1 MRTTILPG
9 TASATAWLER
19 DIPGK
24 ETERISLESFPFT
37 LGRNESCDYQIL
49 SSRVSREHAE
59 IIREGGLYRLRDLK
73 STNGTFVNGKRIEEH
88 RLADGDLFVIADVE
102 FSFKRGGDDN
112 IRKTVTQVMDS
123 GSGELSDDRVDS
135 PVADLIHAV
144 RRTHEAL
151 LHRAARNRFQPIFDL
166 AENRC
171 VGFEAIRR
179 SQLPGDPPQAQQ
191 ILDSTDCR
199 LTERMNQLH
208 RLIAA
213 EHLARLA
220 DATMLFVSLQP
231 AEVGADALPASLA
244 RLAKLAGNKKIVAEI
259 PDTAVVD
266 IPYFRDFLARLRGL
280 KISVA
285 YDGFAGSPHQIKA
298 QEQFPPDF
306 LKLTPA
312 LARGVDKSTQRQ
324 QQIKALVEAA
334 QQIGAQLIACGVH
347 SENEARTCHE
357 LGCRLAQGDHFGRP
371 QTIDWPIDG
380 LSLGA

>member
-9 TASATAWLER
+9 AATAAAWLER

-24 ETERISLESFPFT
+24 DSQRIELENLPFT
-37 LGRNESCDYQIL
+37 MGRNESCDYQIL

-59 IIREGGLYRLRDLK
+59 IVKESGHYRLRDLK
-73 STNGTFVNGKRIEEH
+73 STNGTFVNGKRIDEH

-102 FSFKRGGDDN
+102 FSFKCTRDDVH
-112 IRKTVTQVMDS
+112 RKTVTQVMD
-123 GSGELSDDRVDS
+123 GGHSGEDRVDDA
-135 PVADLIHAV
+135 VADLIHAV
-144 RRTHEAL
+144 RRTHETL

-171 VGFEAIRR
+171 VAFEAVRR
-179 SQLPGDPPQAQQ
+179 QQLPGEPPAAQQ

-199 LTERMNQLH
+199 LTERMSQVH

-213 EHLARLA
+213 EHLARLT
-220 DATMLFVSLQP
+220 DATMLFVTLQP
-231 AEVGADALPASLA
+231 AEVGADALPPSLA

-259 PDTAVVD
+259 PDSAVVD
-266 IPYFRDFLARLRGL
+266 IPYFRDFLAKLRELTIG
-280 KISVA
+280 VA
-285 YDGFAGSPHQIKA
+285 YDGFAGSPHQLKA

-324 QQIKALVEAA
+324 QQIKALCEAA
-334 QQIGAQLIACGVH
+334 QQIGAQLIAVGVH

-371 QTIDWPIDG
+371 QTIDWPIEG
-380 LSLGA
+380 FSLGA

>member
-1 MRTTILPG
+1 MRTTVLPG
-9 TASATAWLER
+9 AVAAAAWLER
-19 DIPGK
+19 EVKGK
-24 ETERISLESFPFT
+24 DPERIDLESLPFT

-59 IIREGGLYRLRDLK
+59 IVREGGYYRLRDLK
-73 STNGTFVNGKRIEEH
+73 STNGTYVNGKRIDEH

-102 FSFKRGGDDN
+102 FSFKRSGDEG
-112 IRKTVTQVMDS
+112 IRKTVTQVMDH
-123 GSGELSDDRVDS
+123 GEGGEDRVDHA
-135 PVADLIHAV
+135 VADLIHAV
-144 RRTHEAL
+144 RRTHETL

-179 SQLPGDPPQAQQ
+179 PQLPGEPPAAQQ

-199 LTERMNQLH
+199 LTERMSQLH

-231 AEVGADALPASLA
+231 AEVGADALPQSLA
-244 RLAKLAGNKKIVAEI
+244 RLAKLAGDKQIVAEI

-266 IPYFRDFLARLRGL
+266 IPYFRDFLARLREL
-280 KISVA
+280 KIGVA

-298 QEQFPPDF
+298 QEQFAPDF

-324 QQIKALVEAA
+324 HQIKALTEAA
-334 QQIGAQLIACGVH
+334 QQIGAQLIAVGVH

-371 QTIDWPIDG
+371 QTIDWPIEG
-380 LSLGA
+380 FSL

>member
-9 TASATAWLER
+9 AATAVAWLER
-19 DIPGK
+19 DVKGK
-24 ETERISLESFPFT
+24 ELERIELESLPFT

-59 IIREGGLYRLRDLK
+59 IVKEGGHYRIRDLK
-73 STNGTFVNGKRIEEH
+73 STNGTFINGKRIDEH
-88 RLADGDLFVIADVE
+88 RLSDGDLFVIADVE
-102 FSFKRGGDDN
+102 FSFKCTRDDVH
-112 IRKTVTQVMDS
+112 RKTVTQVMD
-123 GSGELSDDRVDS
+123 GGGAIGEDRVDDA
-135 PVADLIHAV
+135 VADLIHAV
-144 RRTHEAL
+144 RRTHETL
-151 LHRAARNRFQPIFDL
+151 LHRAARNRFQPIYDL

-179 SQLPGDPPQAQQ
+179 SQLPGDPPAAQQ

-199 LTERMNQLH
+199 LTERMSQLH

-220 DATMLFVSLQP
+220 DATMLFVNLQP
-231 AEVGADALPASLA
+231 AEVGADALPSSLA
-244 RLAKLAGNKKIVAEI
+244 RLARLAGDKKIVAEI

-266 IPYFRDFLARLRGL
+266 IPYFRDFLSKLREL
-280 KISVA
+280 KIGVA

-298 QEQFPPDF
+298 QEQFAPDF

-312 LARGVDKSTQRQ
+312 LARGVDRSTQRQ
-324 QQIKALVEAA
+324 QQIKALTEAA
-334 QQIGAQLIACGVH
+334 QQIGAQLIAVGVH

-371 QTIDWPIDG
+371 QTIDWPIEG
-380 LSLGA
+380 FSLGA